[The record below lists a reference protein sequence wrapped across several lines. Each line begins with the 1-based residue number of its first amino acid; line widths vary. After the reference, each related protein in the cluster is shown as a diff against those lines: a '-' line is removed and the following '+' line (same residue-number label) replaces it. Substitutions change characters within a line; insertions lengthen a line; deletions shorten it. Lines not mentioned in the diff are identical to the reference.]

1 MCSHL
6 ALRKLELHVRALALS
21 IELVKCSPTP
31 SQLPCPLLPACGV
44 QLPAITIIGS
54 T

>member
-21 IELVKCSPTP
+21 IELVKCSP
-31 SQLPCPLLPACGV
+31 CPLLPACGV
-44 QLPAITIIGS
+44 HLPAITIIGS